1 MQNIITHD
9 GLSLPRLGLGT
20 WPMKGEECRAAVA
33 SALELGYRHIDT
45 AAAYENETEVGIA
58 IEQSAV
64 PREDIH
70 ITTKIWWDQL
80 APDAMRASTENS
92 LSRLK
97 TDYVDLLMIHW
108 PGKDWDPQRSLETLA
123 KLKDDGKARH
133 IGVANFPIGLLRQ
146 AVEEY
151 GIDISA
157 LQVEHHVLLGQRA
170 LLQYTQER
178 NMALV
183 AYCPLARMRI
193 GEVPEI
199 LTVAAKH
206 FVKPSTVALRWLLEQ
221 PNVAV
226 IPKASGAENQKA
238 NMEALDLPLSDDDLR
253 VLNDLPKNQ
262 RLVDPDFAPEWD
274 PLDT

>member
-123 KLKDDGKARH
+123 RLKDDGKARH

-151 GIDISA
+151 RIDISA

-262 RLVDPDFAPEWD
+262 RLVNPDFAPEWD

>member
-80 APDAMRASTENS
+80 EPDAMRASVENS

-108 PGKDWDPQRSLETLA
+108 PGKDWEPQRSLETLA
-123 KLKDDGKARH
+123 ALKEEGKARH
-133 IGVANFPIGLLRQ
+133 IGVANFPLPLLRQ
-146 AVEEY
+146 AVEEF
-151 GIDISA
+151 GISLSA
-157 LQVEHHVLLGQRA
+157 IQVEYHLLLGQRA
-170 LLQYTQER
+170 LLQYAQER

-206 FVKPSTVALRWLLEQ
+206 FVKPSTVALRWLLDQ
-221 PNVAV
+221 PNVAA
-226 IPKASGAENQKA
+226 IPKASGAENQKS
-238 NMEALDLPLSDDDLR
+238 NLEALDLPLTAEDR
-253 VLNDLPKNQ
+253 KVLDDLPKNQ
-262 RLVDPDFAPEWD
+262 RLVDPDFAPKWD

>member
-64 PREDIH
+64 SREDIH

>member
-20 WPMKGEECRAAVA
+20 WPMKGDECRAAVA

-64 PREDIH
+64 PRDDIH

-80 APDAMRASTENS
+80 APDAMRASAENS
-92 LSRLK
+92 LSRLS

-108 PGKDWDPQRSLETLA
+108 PGKDWDAQRSLETLA
-123 KLKDDGKARH
+123 KLKEEGKARH
-133 IGVANFPIGLLRQ
+133 IGVANFPLGLLQQ
-146 AVEEY
+146 AVDEF
-151 GIDISA
+151 GINISA
-157 LQVEHHVLLGQRA
+157 LQIEHHVLLGQRA

-238 NMEALDLPLSDDDLR
+238 NMEALDLPLSADDLR

-262 RLVDPDFAPEWD
+262 RLVDPDFAPKWD

>member
-123 KLKDDGKARH
+123 RLKDDGKARH